1 MDISDVLNIVY
12 YMFNALKNFLTF
24 IIEQTILK
32 NRPQLAESYSSALT
46 ILITL
51 TALYLILVFI
61 SAAKKAIGIII
72 LIGWALII
80 LSMALKLIGL

>member
-12 YMFNALKNFLTF
+12 YAFNTLKNFLTF
-24 IIEQTILK
+24 VIEQTILK
-32 NRPQLAESYSSALT
+32 DRPYLAESYSSALT

-51 TALYLILVFI
+51 TALYIILVFV

-72 LIGWALII
+72 LIGWILI
-80 LSMALKLIGL
+80 LSSIAFRLMGL